1 MKFVVLV
8 NGSCGH
14 YSTAD
19 RETHSNDRRSPW
31 PRRPLTSRCTQFEQM
46 FQVGVWEMI
55 WELINIFVII
65 LIYVI

>member
-31 PRRPLTSRCTQFEQM
+31 PRRPLTSRCIQFEQM
-46 FQVGVWEMI
+46 FQVGMWEMI
-55 WELINIFVII
+55 WEMINIFN
-65 LIYVI
+65 